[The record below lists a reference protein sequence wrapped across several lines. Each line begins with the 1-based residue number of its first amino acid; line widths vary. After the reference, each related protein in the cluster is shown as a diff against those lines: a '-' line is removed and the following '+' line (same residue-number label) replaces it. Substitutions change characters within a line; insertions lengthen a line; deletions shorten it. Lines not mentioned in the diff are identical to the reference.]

1 MYKFV
6 IGLLLINVLVDAYN
20 PTIYEIS
27 LRPWLYELTN
37 KYGRNI
43 RKLYEIP
50 MEEFQHLKD
59 IGVDYVWLMGEL
71 YF

>member
-6 IGLLLINVLVDAYN
+6 IRFLLMNVLVNAYN
-20 PTIYEIS
+20 PTIYELS

-37 KYGRNI
+37 KYERAI
-43 RKLYEIP
+43 TKLNNIP

-59 IGVDYVWLMGEL
+59 IGVDYVWLMG
-71 YF
+71 